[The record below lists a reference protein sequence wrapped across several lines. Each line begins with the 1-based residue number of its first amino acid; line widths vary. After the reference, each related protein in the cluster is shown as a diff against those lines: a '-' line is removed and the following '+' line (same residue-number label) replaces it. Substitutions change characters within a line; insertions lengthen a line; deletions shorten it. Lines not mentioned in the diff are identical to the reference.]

1 MNKKTVC
8 ALGLMSGTSADGLTL
23 CFFDIS
29 AKKTV
34 CFKNYPYNVKLQ
46 NKILNAK
53 KMAAP
58 ELSELNFEL
67 GRLYAATALKFVK
80 EFNIRKKDIAVI
92 GSHGQTVWHGPRAKV
107 PNTLQIGEASFLA
120 EAFKGIPVVCN
131 FRPADIAAGGSG
143 APLVP
148 VFDKYLFGGK
158 KAMLLNIGGISNIT
172 VCAGKKIYGFDIG
185 PGNSLSDAAVNIL
198 SRGKKTYDKDGEIAA
213 SFKPDVKKAEE
224 LCRIFIGSK
233 PPLSLERSLLA
244 EDFVNKHFPNLEPKD
259 VSTLNYLTALI
270 IAKSVKKFILNKDDV
285 KKLYLCGGGVYNKT
299 LAANLS
305 VLLPGVKIG
314 STAEMGLHPLAK
326 EAAAFGYL
334 AWLALNGKQG
344 SCPAATGA
352 KRAAVLGCVIKQ

>member
-1 MNKKTVC
+1 MNKKTVR

-67 GRLYAATALKFVK
+67 GRLYAETALKFVK
-80 EFNIRKKDIAVI
+80 EFNIRKKDITVI

-148 VFDKYLFGGK
+148 VFDKYLCGGK

-198 SRGKKTYDKDGEIAA
+198 SRGKKTYDKDGKIAA

-233 PPLSLERSLLA
+233 PPVSLERSLLA

-314 STAEMGLHPLAK
+314 STAEIGLHPLAK

-334 AWLALNGKQG
+334 AWLALNGKPG